1 MCISRGTKS
10 VLEAV
15 ASSLTEMF
23 SPDIIQERVSGML
36 AQLRLRQ
43 SRKRWPTSTTA

>member
-1 MCISRGTKS
+1 MSASCECKS

-23 SPDIIQERVSGML
+23 SPDIHRAHRRHARGYDFVSQEML
-36 AQLRLRQ
+36 AYFRR
-43 SRKRWPTSTTA
+43 A